1 MFINDLFLKEAE
13 VNHNTSSGTG
23 SSIISSNPDGYA
35 SEEDDQSILKL
46 SDLRKTRLT
55 LGQLNKLRKMSAI
68 VSEHLRIQADMHKY
82 AATAIAETHRLS
94 FELYKDIEKC
104 LTSTKS

>member
-13 VNHNTSSGTG
+13 VNHNTSAGTG
-23 SSIISSNPDGYA
+23 SSIISANPDGYA

-55 LGQLNKLRKMSAI
+55 LGQLNKLRKMNDIKKIEHEQKLAK
-68 VSEHLRIQADMHKY
+68 VSVQYKP
-82 AATAIAETHRLS
+82 AEQ
-94 FELYKDIEKC
+94 DAGGGMGGM
-104 LTSTKS
+104 

>member
-23 SSIISSNPDGYA
+23 TSIISANPDGYA

-46 SDLRKTRLT
+46 SDMRKTRLT
-55 LGQLNKLRKMSAI
+55 LGQLNKLRIMNDVKKVEHEQKLKK
-68 VSEHLRIQADMHKY
+68 VSVQ
-82 AATAIAETHRLS
+82 
-94 FELYKDIEKC
+94 YKAPAPDAGGMGM
-104 LTSTKS
+104 